1 MKAAFNSKLAMARTC
16 RDTIN
21 STDHQETVEAGPKAF
36 RTAADE
42 LAELVDLITQ
52 TAQTQES
59 SKTATSAG
67 RTEAL
72 RLLGDCAF
80 ELVSSLHAW
89 CAVNDMNDLAV
100 CTDLSRTD
108 ITRGEV
114 TVVVNRCRDIQK
126 WVTDHL
132 DSLTDYKVTQADV
145 NTLKNRIKAF
155 EEIQTKP
162 RTTKATG
169 KAATRQLEAQFTRLD
184 DLFTSQLDKLV
195 VKFKSSDPAFYEAYK
210 ASRSI
215 VQPPS
220 GKSVEDETVVLAPNT
235 VPGIKAA

>member
-16 RDTIN
+16 RDTI
-21 STDHQETVEAGPKAF
+21 SSILHEEAVQSGPKAF
-36 RTAADE
+36 RTASEE
-42 LAELVDLITQ
+42 LTQLVDLISE

-59 SKTATSAG
+59 SKTAASAG

-80 ELVSSLHAW
+80 ELASSLHAW
-89 CAVNDMNDLAV
+89 CAANDMNDLAV

-108 ITRGEV
+108 ITRGK
-114 TVVVNRCRDIQK
+114 TTAVVNRCKDIQQ
-126 WVTDHL
+126 WVTEHL
-132 DSLTDYKVTQADV
+132 DSLADYKVSQADV

-155 EEIQTKP
+155 EAIQTKP

-169 KAATRQLEAQFTRLD
+169 RAATRQLVAQFTRLD
-184 DLFTSQLDKLV
+184 ELLTGQLDKLA
-195 VKFKSSDPAFYEAYK
+195 VKFKTANIAFYEAYK

-220 GKSVEDETVVLAPNT
+220 GKSGAAVNVVPAPNT
-235 VPGIKAA
+235 VPATKAA